1 MAWWEN
7 LIYIAAAE
15 KLWESCPTQAAGS
28 AFQRAGKMVFV
39 LTCGNGFTRH
49 LYQFAEFAEQQKKL
63 FKFDRDINVLDPIWR
78 LEYRPPF
85 KSDIHVKAISSTLL
99 KG

>member
-1 MAWWEN
+1 MAWWED

-28 AFQRAGKMVFV
+28 AFQQAGKMVFV

-49 LYQFAEFAEQQKKL
+49 LYQFAEQQKS
-63 FKFDRDINVLDPIWR
+63 F
-78 LEYRPPF
+78 
-85 KSDIHVKAISSTLL
+85 
-99 KG
+99 